1 MQFSLKVWEW
11 SEVEKVIGSSVLDV
25 SSTSDVYYD
34 QEVFGLDT
42 DW

>member
-1 MQFSLKVWEW
+1 MG
-11 SEVEKVIGSSVLDV
+11 KVIGSRILDV

-42 DW
+42 D